1 MENAFAQI
9 ADLTTREQ
17 ALLQFL
23 SQIALHTDAQETDV
37 KAVGF
42 DDKQIRALKEGL
54 NQLERGSSSSS
65 PTLSAL
71 LAKTLKSSC
80 CS

>member
-9 ADLTTREQ
+9 PDLTPREQ

-23 SQIALHTDAQETDV
+23 SRIALHAEGEETDL
-37 KAVGF
+37 KAAGF
-42 DDKQIRALKEGL
+42 DERQIRALKDGL
-54 NQLERGSSSSS
+54 RQIERGSSSNS

>member
-9 ADLTTREQ
+9 PDLTTREQ

-23 SQIALHTDAQETDV
+23 SCIALHAEVEEADV
-37 KAVGF
+37 EAAGF
-42 DDKQIRALKEGL
+42 DERQIRALKETL
-54 NQLERGSSSSS
+54 SQVERGSSSNS